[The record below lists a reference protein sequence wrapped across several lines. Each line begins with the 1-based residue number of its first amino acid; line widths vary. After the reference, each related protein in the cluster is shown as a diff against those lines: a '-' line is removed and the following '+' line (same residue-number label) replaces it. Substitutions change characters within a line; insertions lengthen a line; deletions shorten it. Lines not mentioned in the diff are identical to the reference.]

1 MEQTLNE
8 QIVPGEKEQTLSF
21 WAKLGNIFASPTKTF
36 EALDKKPTWLWP
48 FLIMLLVS
56 LITAYFTMPQQAKLA
71 IENMMRQGNIPA
83 EQLEIAI
90 KAIPISIFG
99 MAAVTVI
106 VWFFLFTAVYYLIG
120 SVFLGGN
127 STYKKVLSIQ
137 AWTSF
142 IMIVSLIIRIP
153 LVNAKDSAL
162 VSLSPAMLL
171 PSDYVGTKFFTML
184 SQFYFFIMPL

>member
-1 MEQTLNE
+1 
-8 QIVPGEKEQTLSF
+8 
-21 WAKLGNIFASPTKTF
+21 
-36 EALDKKPTWLWP
+36 
-48 FLIMLLVS
+48 MLLVS

-184 SQFYFFIMPL
+184 SQFDFFIIWYLIVFGLGYGYIYKFSKVKSYSAVIICWIIWVAVITLLTPSTA